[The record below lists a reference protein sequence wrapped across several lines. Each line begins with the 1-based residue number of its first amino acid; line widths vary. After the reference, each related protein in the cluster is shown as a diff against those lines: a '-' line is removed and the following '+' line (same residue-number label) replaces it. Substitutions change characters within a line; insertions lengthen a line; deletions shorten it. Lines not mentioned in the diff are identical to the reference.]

1 MYTLGL
7 LSDEAIENGFSGPT
21 LGLEFAGIVSA
32 VGAGV
37 TDFRPGDKVVGFG
50 PSSFST
56 RLITGSETLA
66 HLPGDISFEAAATIP
81 TAFFTVYYALK
92 HLARLQPGE
101 RVLIHGAAGGV
112 GLAAIQVA
120 RLLGADIV
128 ATVGSQS
135 KRDMLRLLGVSAI
148 YDSRS
153 HTFGEDIL
161 ADTQGEG
168 VDVVL
173 NSLAGEA
180 INQNL
185 RVLRPFGRFL
195 ELGKRDFYENT
206 AIGLRP
212 FRNNISYFGIDSDQ
226 LMKLQP
232 KLTRTL
238 FLEMMA
244 LFEQGELYPLPYTAF
259 SASHVVEAF
268 RYMQQAKQIGKVVVS
283 YPQLPAVE
291 TKQKDTK
298 PKDTSQ
304 QPATNLQLP
313 ADKTFLVTGGLGG
326 LGLRTSQWL
335 VEKGARHLA
344 LLSRRGRA
352 EGEAV
357 EIIDQLVTQGVSVQ
371 AYACD
376 VSDREQL
383 AATLALIE
391 QEQPALGGVVHAA
404 TVYADALVQHITD
417 EQIEQVVATKAF
429 GAHHLHELTADRPL
443 ELFVLFSSVTTL
455 FGNPGQANYV
465 GANLALEA
473 LTQLRRSQGLPATCV
488 RWGAIDDAGYLA
500 RNSHIKQA
508 LQSRMGG
515 NALTSKRAL
524 AVLEQM
530 LLNDQPLLGV
540 MEFDWPVLARF
551 LPNAGAARYQLI
563 ARSQQGSDHDNSG
576 GGDLL
581 AELRQMEPEAQMAR
595 VIDEL
600 KHSLSQILMLPA
612 DQIDA
617 DQSLYDLGF
626 DSLMGV
632 ELITDIEERFC
643 VLLPAMA
650 ISESPSITKLT
661 AKLLDRI
668 GDGAEATDSS
678 TTALTTA
685 QVAAQHGVSE
695 EEVKNT

>member
-1 MYTLGL
+1 
-7 LSDEAIENGFSGPT
+7 
-21 LGLEFAGIVSA
+21 
-32 VGAGV
+32 
-37 TDFRPGDKVVGFG
+37 
-50 PSSFST
+50 
-56 RLITGSETLA
+56 
-66 HLPGDISFEAAATIP
+66 
-81 TAFFTVYYALK
+81 
-92 HLARLQPGE
+92 
-101 RVLIHGAAGGV
+101 
-112 GLAAIQVA
+112 
-120 RLLGADIV
+120 
-128 ATVGSQS
+128 
-135 KRDMLRLLGVSAI
+135 
-148 YDSRS
+148 
-153 HTFGEDIL
+153 
-161 ADTQGEG
+161 
-168 VDVVL
+168 
-173 NSLAGEA
+173 
-180 INQNL
+180 
-185 RVLRPFGRFL
+185 
-195 ELGKRDFYENT
+195 
-206 AIGLRP
+206 
-212 FRNNISYFGIDSDQ
+212 
-226 LMKLQP
+226 
-232 KLTRTL
+232 
-238 FLEMMA
+238 
-244 LFEQGELYPLPYTAF
+244 
-259 SASHVVEAF
+259 
-268 RYMQQAKQIGKVVVS
+268 
-283 YPQLPAVE
+283 
-291 TKQKDTK
+291 
-298 PKDTSQ
+298 
-304 QPATNLQLP
+304 
-313 ADKTFLVTGGLGG
+313 
-326 LGLRTSQWL
+326 LRTAQWL

-352 EGEAV
+352 EGEDTKV
-357 EIIDQLVTQGVSVQ
+357 IEQLIAQGISVQ

-383 AATLALIE
+383 ATTLALIE
-391 QEQPALGGVVHAA
+391 QGQPALGGVVHAA
-404 TVYADALVQHITD
+404 TVYADALVQQITD

-500 RNSHIKQA
+500 RNSQIKQA

-540 MEFDWPVLARF
+540 MEFDWPALARF
-551 LPNAGAARYQLI
+551 LPNAGAARYQFI
-563 ARSQQGSDHDNSG
+563 ARSQQGSDHDNS

-595 VIDEL
+595 VTDEL